1 MNAPAPDPALDLE
14 AWMRRRPLDLREPAL
29 GGLSRAERQLVEL
42 QRDFVDVVTDGATE
56 VAYAIARVR
65 FDSRGALAESQ
76 QQAQQHTAQLAEV
89 GNGLGQIVRSTE
101 DLLGKL
107 HHVDAETGR
116 IDALAADG
124 ARKTQSMR
132 ELFGELVT
140 QNARNRAE
148 VDKLRRQFGEI
159 VQHMGVIRDIA
170 QRTNLLALNAAIE
183 AARVGDAGRGF
194 AVVAEEIRKLA
205 QTSEQSVAR
214 IGESVSSIDKA
225 LRTVGRGTEDFSSRM
240 DASQAQVHEI
250 AEHFHDIA
258 GGVSQVARQSTE
270 ATGQLSAQSE
280 QLHAVDAH
288 FQTMAQRVRDDAK
301 SAVERGARITEALD
315 LALDKSQRLFSSA
328 TQFRTDSATSRVI
341 GALEQVTAEFEQRLA
356 QALQRGE
363 ISQSD
368 LFDEQYQPVA
378 GTDPQKY
385 NTRFTDWFKRE
396 IQPIEDRYVELS
408 EQYVFVLLVDRN
420 GYAAAHNSKFDQPLT
435 GDPQRDL
442 VGNRSRR
449 LFNDPVGLAS
459 ARNTSEVLLQ
469 VYARDTGEIMR
480 ELSRPVRVGARH
492 WGAVR
497 LGFR

>member
-1 MNAPAPDPALDLE
+1 MNSPAPPSELATWLSQ
-14 AWMRRRPLDLREPAL
+14 RPLDLREPAL
-29 GGLSRAERQLVEL
+29 GGLAPAERRLVEL
-42 QRDFVDVVTDGATE
+42 QRELVDVVTDGATE

-65 FDSRGALAESQ
+65 FDSRGALSENEQ
-76 QQAQQHTAQLAEV
+76 RAQQHTSQLAEV
-89 GNGLGQIVRSTE
+89 GEGLGQIVRGTE
-101 DLLGKL
+101 DLLSKL
-107 HHVDAETGR
+107 HEVDAESGR

-124 ARKTQSMR
+124 SRKTQAMR
-132 ELFGELVT
+132 DLFGELVA
-140 QNARNRAE
+140 QNAHNRAE
-148 VDKLRRQFGEI
+148 VENLRKQFGDI
-159 VQHMGVIRDIA
+159 VQHMAVIRDIA

-205 QTSEQSVAR
+205 QTSEKSVAR
-214 IGESVSSIDKA
+214 IGESVSNIDKA
-225 LRTVGRGTEDFSSRM
+225 LHTVGRATEEFSSRM
-240 DASQAQVHEI
+240 DASQARVHEI
-250 AEHFHDIA
+250 AVHFHGIA
-258 GGVSQVARQSTE
+258 GGVSQVARQSAE

-288 FQTMAQRVRDDAK
+288 FQSMAERVRGDAR
-301 SAVERGARITEALD
+301 SAVERGARIAQALD

-328 TQFRTDSATSRVI
+328 TMFRTDSASSRVL
-341 GALEQVTAEFEQRLA
+341 GALEQATAELEQRLA

-363 ISQSD
+363 ISDSD
-368 LFDEQYQPVA
+368 LFDENYQPVA

-396 IQPIEDRYVELS
+396 IQPIEDRYVALS
-408 EQYVFVLLVDRN
+408 DQYVFVLLVDRN
-420 GYAAAHNSKFDQPLT
+420 GYAAAHNSKFDLPLT

-442 VGNRSRR
+442 AGNRSRR

-459 ARNTSEVLLQ
+459 ARNTSDFLLQ

-480 ELSRPVRVGARH
+480 ELSRPVRVGSRH

>member
-1 MNAPAPDPALDLE
+1 MNSPAPTPDLA
-14 AWMRRRPLDLREPAL
+14 AWLSRRPLDLREPAL
-29 GGLSRAERQLVEL
+29 GGLLPAERELVQL
-42 QRDFVDVVTDGATE
+42 QREFVDVVTDGATE

-65 FDSRGALAESQ
+65 FDSRGALAENQ

-89 GNGLGQIVRSTE
+89 GDGLGQIVRGTE
-101 DLLGKL
+101 DLLDKL
-107 HHVDAETGR
+107 REVDSESGR
-116 IDALAADG
+116 IDALATDG

-132 ELFGELVT
+132 ELFGELVA
-140 QNARNRAE
+140 QNARNRSE
-148 VDKLRRQFGEI
+148 VENLRRQFGEI
-159 VQHMGVIRDIA
+159 VQHMTVIRDIA

-205 QTSEQSVAR
+205 QTSEKSVGR
-214 IGESVSSIDKA
+214 IGDSVSSIDKA
-225 LRTVGRGTEDFSSRM
+225 LHTVDRGTDDFSSRM
-240 DASQAQVHEI
+240 DASRARVHEI

-270 ATGQLSAQSE
+270 ATGQLESQSE
-280 QLHAVDAH
+280 RLHAVDTH
-288 FQTMAQRVRDDAK
+288 FRSMAERVRDDAR
-301 SAVERGARITEALD
+301 SAVERGARIAEALD

-328 TQFRTDSATSRVI
+328 TMFRTDSATSRVI
-341 GALEQVTAEFEQRLA
+341 GSLEQVTAELEQRLA

-363 ISQSD
+363 ISD
-368 LFDEQYQPVA
+368 AELFDEQYQPVA

-396 IQPIEDRYVELS
+396 IQPIEDRYLALS

-442 VGNRSRR
+442 AGNRSRR

-459 ARNTSEVLLQ
+459 ARNTSDVLLQ

-480 ELSRPVRVGARH
+480 ELSRPVRLGARH

>member
-1 MNAPAPDPALDLE
+1 MNAPVPDPDLE
-14 AWMRRRPLDLREPAL
+14 TWLGRRPLDLREPAL
-29 GGLSRAERQLVEL
+29 GGLKPAERELVEL

-65 FDSRGALAESQ
+65 FDSRGALGESQ

-89 GNGLGQIVRSTE
+89 GDGLGQIVRGTE

-107 HHVDAETGR
+107 HDVDAESGR

-148 VDKLRRQFGEI
+148 VEQLRKQFGEI
-159 VQHMGVIRDIA
+159 VQHMAVIRDIA

-205 QTSEQSVAR
+205 QTSEKSVAR

-225 LRTVGRGTEDFSSRM
+225 LQTVGRGTQDFSSRM
-240 DASQAQVHEI
+240 DASEARVHEI
-250 AEHFHDIA
+250 AEHFHAIA

-288 FQTMAQRVRDDAK
+288 FQSMAQRVRDDAK
-301 SAVERGARITEALD
+301 SAVERGARIAEALD
-315 LALDKSQRLFSSA
+315 LALDKSQRLFTSA
-328 TQFRTDSATSRVI
+328 TKFRTDSATSRVI

-363 ISQSD
+363 ISESD

-396 IQPIEDRYVELS
+396 IQPIEDRYLALS

-420 GYAAAHNSKFDQPLT
+420 GYAAAHNSKFDQALT

-480 ELSRPVRVGARH
+480 ELSRPVRLGSRH